1 MSCAKE
7 FAASRDSN
15 SISAKS
21 APAIPKQFTAFQ
33 GMNEEWHCGGGTWPC
48 ALYFEE
54 QLGVSHATRRG
65 GEVRAS
71 FNFVAPGDGAA
82 PRRPR
87 SLLLALTVGPPRKRQ
102 FGRRGRAAHFAPR
115 EALQPPDRPP
125 NVHRVLSSSL
135 VSSLFPSPFPPSS
148 LASVLHSVFRMPWAN
163 SELNA
168 LDDRGRERGRSGE
181 EQAHTWKWKGREF
194 PRDFT
199 VQPGLASICAWGNGM
214 LGSAGQGQAR
224 TVLYH

>member
-65 GEVRAS
+65 GEVRVS
-71 FNFVAPGDGAA
+71 FNFVAPGESAA

-87 SLLLALTVGPPRKRQ
+87 SLLLALTVGPPRRRQ
-102 FGRRGRAAHFAPR
+102 SLAGEAGRPILHRGRRYNHPTAHQMCIEFSP
-115 EALQPPDRPP
+115 LSLPPFPLP
-125 NVHRVLSSSL
+125 
-135 VSSLFPSPFPPSS
+135 VSPPSS
-148 LASVLHSVFRMPWAN
+148 IPCF
-163 SELNA
+163 EC
-168 LDDRGRERGRSGE
+168 RGQTPS
-181 EQAHTWKWKGREF
+181 
-194 PRDFT
+194 
-199 VQPGLASICAWGNGM
+199 
-214 LGSAGQGQAR
+214 
-224 TVLYH
+224 